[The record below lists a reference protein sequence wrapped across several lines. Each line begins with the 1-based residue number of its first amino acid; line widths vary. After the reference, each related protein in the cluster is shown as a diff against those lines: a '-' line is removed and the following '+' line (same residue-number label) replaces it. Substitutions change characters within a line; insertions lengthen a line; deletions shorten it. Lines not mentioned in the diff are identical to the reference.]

1 VLKRIPT
8 LIDLGFKL
16 ELENEGLKKGL
27 GNKLLFLL
35 FKIRTKSRRC
45 LFSKARIRKAG

>member
-8 LIDLGFKL
+8 LIDLDFKL
-16 ELENEGLKKGL
+16 EQENEGLKKGL

-35 FKIRTKSRRC
+35 LRIIKKAVDA
-45 LFSKARIRKAG
+45 LFLRPE